1 MTSDRDRLLSLAE
14 EASEKAVH
22 WAANGVCGSGWSI
35 TSAAS
40 LRISA
45 DLFAIAAALRQR
57 ASPDRAETPKSGSV
71 SEANST
77 RSREAGGA
85 Q

>member
-1 MTSDRDRLLSLAE
+1 MIPPEVIAEAKRQWSERELKFPAFVRQMWEQGTDLAKNTLLARV
-14 EASEKAVH
+14 ASAM
-22 WAANGVCGSGWSI
+22 
-35 TSAAS
+35 
-40 LRISA
+40 
-45 DLFAIAAALRQR
+45 R
-57 ASPDRAETPKSGSV
+57 ASPDRAETGTGSV